1 MGKGGLVSFWCH
13 SRTLAAQSTASSW
26 VSLLP
31 GLYVPA
37 EKQMGRRE
45 DVTSDLPAG
54 ILLQGLFENKTNMPM
69 IWLRKQE
76 FVAQQQLPPHNRCL
90 MASNTELHL
99 NGMGE

>member
-1 MGKGGLVSFWCH
+1 MSFWCH

-37 EKQMGRRE
+37 EKQMGRGE

-54 ILLQGLFENKTNMPM
+54 ILLQGLFENKTNIPM